1 MTRSY
6 QVTRTIAAPAR
17 TVWNLLTDS
26 SSYTEWNRAVVR
38 ISGEIREGNSIEL
51 VSIASPKRAF
61 KLRITE
67 MAAPSKMVWS
77 DSMPLGL
84 FTGTRTF
91 TLSELA
97 DGRCDF
103 TMVEEF
109 GGPLAGL
116 ITKAIPDLTDS
127 FDLFADGL
135 RAAAEAASG
144 T

>member
-6 QVTRTIAAPAR
+6 RVVRTIDAPAH
-17 TVWNLLTDS
+17 TVWALLSDS
-26 SSYTEWNRAVVR
+26 SSYAAWNRAVVR
-38 ISGEIREGNSIEL
+38 ISGDIHEGNTIEL
-51 VSIASPKRAF
+51 VSVASPKRTF
-61 KLRITE
+61 KLRVAE
-67 MAAPSKMVWS
+67 MTAPSRMVWS

-91 TLSELA
+91 TLTDRAGGSCE
-97 DGRCDF
+97 F

-109 GGPLAGL
+109 AGPLAGL
-116 ITKAIPDLTDS
+116 ITKAIPDLTES

-144 T
+144 